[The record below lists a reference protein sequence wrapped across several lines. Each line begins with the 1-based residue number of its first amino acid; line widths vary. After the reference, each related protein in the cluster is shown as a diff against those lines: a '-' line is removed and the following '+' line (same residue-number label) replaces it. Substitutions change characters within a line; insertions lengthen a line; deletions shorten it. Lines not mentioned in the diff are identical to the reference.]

1 MAAAAPV
8 SLPAGRARW
17 TRLIPVAIIVYVI
30 SFMDRTNIGF
40 AFTGMGND
48 LHISKFQQG
57 VAGGI
62 FFIGYLVLQ
71 VPGGYLAER
80 WSAKKFVGIMIFIW
94 GVFAFACGLV
104 QNYPE
109 LLAARF
115 LLGVAEGGIWP
126 AILVLI
132 SHWFPAR
139 ERARAYG
146 FWMMNIAISSII
158 TAPLSGWI
166 LTWGDWRALFFVEGA
181 FPFVIAA
188 PLWWWLAADRPSQA
202 SWVSEEERQ
211 YIETSLARESAGE
224 PRNAGYRDALRSS
237 VVWRLVLV
245 YFLIQLGFYGLN
257 LWLPHLVKTMIGG
270 SYLTVGAITA
280 IPYVFAIAG
289 LWINARSA
297 DRSGRYSIHVMASL
311 ALGAVALVL
320 SVAFGS
326 VVALSVFL
334 VSLAMAGALAYD
346 GPFWASTSRAVPVAL
361 VGGAMGLVNALGN
374 LGGFVGP
381 SLGGVLQDA
390 SGGSFLSTA
399 IVLAVALMLGGLV
412 MLTLR
417 RQADKPVPATA
428 PEAVAGAHWS
438 KASRSRLRLRRQRSS
453 RSPPIIATTSARVPS
468 SPTLPANTT

>member
-1 MAAAAPV
+1 MAAIATLPAPV
-8 SLPAGRARW
+8 GRARW

-57 VAGGI
+57 LAGGI

-71 VPGGYLAER
+71 IPGGYLAER
-80 WSAKKFVGIMIFIW
+80 WSAKKFVGIMILIW

-166 LTWGDWRALFFVEGA
+166 LTWGDWRDLFLIEGA

-202 SWVSEEERQ
+202 SWVSDEERE
-211 YIETSLARESAGE
+211 YIETSLARENAGE

-257 LWLPHLVKTMIGG
+257 LWLPHLVKDTIGG
-270 SYLTVGAITA
+270 SYLVVGAITA

-297 DRSGRYSIHVMASL
+297 DRTGRYSIHVMASL
-311 ALGAVALVL
+311 AIGAVALVL

-326 VVALSVFL
+326 VAALSVFL
-334 VSLAMAGALAYD
+334 ISIAMAGALAYD
-346 GPFWASTSRAVPVAL
+346 GPFWASASRAVPVAL
-361 VGGAMGLVNALGN
+361 AGGAMGLINALGN

-381 SLGGVLQDA
+381 SVAGMLQDA
-390 SGGSFLSTA
+390 SGGSFLSTG
-399 IVLAVALMLGGLV
+399 IVLAVALVLGGLV

-417 RQADKPVPATA
+417 RQADKPVHAAQPQAA
-428 PEAVAGAHWS
+428 AEAQRSGAS
-438 KASRSRLRLRRQRSS
+438 SSRLRLFPGRRTAL
-453 RSPPIIATTSARVPS
+453 SPED
-468 SPTLPANTT
+468 LNQH

>member
-1 MAAAAPV
+1 MARKKADMAATAATVPAPV
-8 SLPAGRARW
+8 GRARW
-17 TRLIPVAIIVYVI
+17 VRLIPVAIMVYII

-48 LHISKFQQG
+48 LHISKAQQG
-57 VAGGI
+57 LAGGI

-71 VPGGYLAER
+71 IPGGHLAER
-80 WSAKKFVGIMIFIW
+80 WSAKKFVGIMILVW
-94 GVFAFACGLV
+94 GVFAFVSGLV
-104 QNYPE
+104 HSYAE
-109 LLAARF
+109 LLAVRF

-166 LTWGDWRALFFVEGA
+166 LTWGTWRTLFFIEGV

-188 PLWWWLAADRPSQA
+188 PLWWSLVADRPSQA
-202 SWVSEEERQ
+202 SWVSRDERE
-211 YIETSLARESAGE
+211 YIETSLARENAVA
-224 PRNAGYRDALRSS
+224 PQFAGYRSVFRSS

-245 YFLIQLGFYGLN
+245 YFLIQVGFYGLN

-270 SYLTVGAITA
+270 SYLIVGAITA
-280 IPYVFAIAG
+280 IPYLFAIVG

-297 DRSGRYSIHVMASL
+297 DRTGRYSIHVMVSL
-311 ALGAVALVL
+311 ILGAVALVL

-326 VVALSVFL
+326 IIALSVFL
-334 VSLAMAGALAYD
+334 VSIAMAGALAYD
-346 GPFWASTSRAVPVAL
+346 GPFWASASRAVPVAL
-361 VGGAMGLVNALGN
+361 AGGAMGLINALGN

-381 SLGGVLQDA
+381 SIGGFLQDV
-390 SGGSFLSTA
+390 SGGSFFSTA
-399 IVLAVALMLGGLV
+399 VVLAVALVLGGLV
-412 MLTLR
+412 MRTLR
-417 RQADKPVPATA
+417 AHADKPVLVTQA
-428 PEAVAGAHWS
+428 EAEAA
-438 KASRSRLRLRRQRSS
+438 AAEQRSG
-453 RSPPIIATTSARVPS
+453 AARGR
-468 SPTLPANTT
+468 L